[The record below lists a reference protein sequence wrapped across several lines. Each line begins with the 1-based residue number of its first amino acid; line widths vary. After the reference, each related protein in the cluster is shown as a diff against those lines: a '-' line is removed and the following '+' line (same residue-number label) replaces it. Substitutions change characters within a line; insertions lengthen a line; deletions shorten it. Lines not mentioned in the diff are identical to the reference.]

1 MLGGLFKEKKVE
13 RPKMR
18 VVRASRSRKAGRLRK
33 SPRTPLQQEERA
45 IDLDS
50 FPSFLNLTSKSGVV
64 VTPQVSLQYSTV
76 FSCVDLIASTISII
90 PINIFKEE
98 GDGKYPA
105 KDHDQYYLI
114 KKEPHK
120 MYSRLQWTKMMI
132 VHYLLWGD
140 GISIIQRNQMG
151 RPIGYLLQMPWDI
164 EIDKVEDKNTG
175 EVSLWYKIDG
185 SFYPAKDI
193 IHFSDLSIDG
203 KKGCGRIHQNRES
216 IGLGMALRD
225 YGNELIST
233 GGKTMGYIHGEKKMT
248 PEAYRLLTQKFLNG
262 YGGETSV
269 GVLPHGWKYTAF
281 EHPLPPASAEYMASK
296 SFSAE
301 EICTI
306 FRTPPLLIGLTKGV
320 NNSVAESIMRTWLM
334 STIAPITTMMEF
346 EWDRKVFRESEK
358 STHYVKYNLWAL
370 DKADME
376 KTMKALVD
384 GVNNGLLNKDEA
396 RQTLDRN
403 PIPDG
408 LGKEYNQPLNIA
420 PIDVARDYL
429 SGKYKELNNDSNSGE
444 A

>member
-1 MLGGLFKEKKVE
+1 
-13 RPKMR
+13 MR
-18 VVRASRSRKAGRLRK
+18 VVRAARSRSAGRLRK
-33 SPRTPLQQEERA
+33 PARQSITQEERA

-50 FPSFLNLTSKSGVV
+50 FPSFLNISSKTGVV
-64 VTPQVSLQYSTV
+64 VTPQTSLQYSTV

-98 GDGKYPA
+98 AGGKFPA
-105 KDHDQYYLI
+105 TEHDQYYLI
-114 KKEPHK
+114 RKEPHR

-140 GISIIQRNQMG
+140 GVSIIQRNKFG
-151 RPIGYLLQMPWDI
+151 RPIGYLLQMPWDVT
-164 EIDKVEDKNTG
+164 IDKLKDTVTG
-175 EVSLWYKIDG
+175 ETRLWYKIDG
-185 SFYPAKDI
+185 VVFPAEDV

-203 KKGCGRIHQNRES
+203 KKGCGRIQQNRES

-233 GGKTMGYIHGEKKMT
+233 GGKTMGYIHGDKRMT
-248 PEAYRLLTQKFLNG
+248 PDAYRLLTEKFLSG
-262 YGGETSV
+262 YGGESSV

-301 EICTI
+301 EVCTI

-346 EWDRKVFRESEK
+346 EWDRKAFRETEK
-358 STHYVKYNLWAL
+358 PTHYVKYNLWAL

-384 GVNNGLLNKDEA
+384 GVNNGLINKDEA

-403 PIPDG
+403 PIPGG
-408 LGKEYNQPLNIA
+408 LGKEFNQPINIA
-420 PIDVARDYL
+420 PIDVVREYL
-429 SGKYKELNNDSNSGE
+429 SNNTEKNDGNKE
-444 A
+444 